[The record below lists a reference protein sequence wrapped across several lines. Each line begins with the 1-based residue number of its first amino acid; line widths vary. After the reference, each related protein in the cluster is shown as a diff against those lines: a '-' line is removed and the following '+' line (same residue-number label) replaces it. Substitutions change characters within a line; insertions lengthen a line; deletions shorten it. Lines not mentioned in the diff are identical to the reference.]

1 MLARSLAAL
10 LSIVSL
16 DGAAAALGQVC
27 ANANDFRASY
37 GFSAVCGGGLVEL
50 SEVRMRT
57 VVGCCAHGAAGGW
70 LGEHVAPCWTLGCPP
85 AQLRS
90 CMRTPVQSRHA
101 PILH

>member
-27 ANANDFRASY
+27 ANANDFRTSY
-37 GFSAVCGGGLVEL
+37 GFSAVCEGDYAT
-50 SEVRMRT
+50 VRMRT
-57 VVGCCAHGAAGGW
+57 VVGCCAHGAVGGW